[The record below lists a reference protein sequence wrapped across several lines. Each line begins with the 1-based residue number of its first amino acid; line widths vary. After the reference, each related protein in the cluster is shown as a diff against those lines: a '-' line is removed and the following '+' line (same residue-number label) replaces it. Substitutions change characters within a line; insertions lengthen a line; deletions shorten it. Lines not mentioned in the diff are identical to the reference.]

1 MLDERQRA
9 YYKKWDLIEQKLTI
23 SKRISKKILDEL
35 EKAYKDNITINE
47 QEKIINSV
55 YRKLFKS
62 DMEV

>member
-1 MLDERQRA
+1 MLDDRQRA
-9 YYKKWDLIEQKLTI
+9 YYKKWDKIEQKLTI
-23 SKRISKKILDEL
+23 SKRISKKLLDEL
-35 EKAYKDNITINE
+35 EKAYKQGITIDE

>member
-1 MLDERQRA
+1 VLDDRQRA
-9 YYKKWDLIEQKLTI
+9 YYKKWDKIEQKLTI
-23 SKRISKKILDEL
+23 SKRISKKLLDEL
-35 EKAYKDNITINE
+35 EKAYKQGITIDE